1 MDDCCAPL
9 PAAARHGLELFN
21 RGEYFEAHEALEDAW
36 RAEQGEIRYLYQ
48 GILQAAVM
56 YLHITRNNYE
66 GARKMFDRCMKL
78 LAPWPD
84 SCRGVDV
91 GELRRDL
98 SAVMETI
105 TRLGPERL
113 EHFDPSL
120 FKPARYSLFD
130 IRASNNE

>member
-1 MDDCCAPL
+1 MDDCSAPL

-36 RAEQGEIRYLYQ
+36 RAEKGEIRYLYQ

-56 YLHITRNNYE
+56 YLHITRNNHG
-66 GARKMFDRCMKL
+66 GATKMFDRCVKL

-91 GELRRDL
+91 DELRRDL
-98 SAVMETI
+98 SAVMEAV

-113 EHFDPSL
+113 EQFDTSL
-120 FKPARYSLFD
+120 FKPVRYSTL
-130 IRASNNE
+130 E

>member
-1 MDDCCAPL
+1 MDDCSAPL
-9 PAAARHGLELFN
+9 PPAARHGLELFN

-36 RAEQGEIRYLYQ
+36 RAEKGEIRSLYQ

-56 YLHITRNNYE
+56 YLHITRNNYG
-66 GARKMFDRCMKL
+66 GALKMFDRCMKL

-91 GELRRDL
+91 GGLRRDL
-98 SAVMETI
+98 SAVMEAV

-113 EHFDPSL
+113 EQFDTSL
-120 FKPARYSLFD
+120 FKPVRYIMAQDLRD
-130 IRASNNE
+130 

>member
-1 MDDCCAPL
+1 MNDCSAPL
-9 PAAARHGLELFN
+9 PPAARHGLELFN
-21 RGEYFEAHEALEDAW
+21 RGAYFEAHEALEDAW
-36 RAEQGEIRYLYQ
+36 RAEKGEIRSLYQ

-66 GARKMFDRCMKL
+66 GALKMFDRCIKL

-84 SCRGVDV
+84 SCCGVDV
-91 GELRRDL
+91 GGLRRDL
-98 SAVMETI
+98 AAVMETI

-120 FKPARYSLFD
+120 FKPVRY
-130 IRASNNE
+130 E

>member
-1 MDDCCAPL
+1 MEDCSAPL
-9 PAAARHGLELFN
+9 PPAARYGLELFN

-36 RAEQGEIRYLYQ
+36 RAEKGEIRYLYQ

-56 YLHITRNNYE
+56 YLQITRKNYG

-91 GELRRDL
+91 GRLRRDL
-98 SAVMETI
+98 SAVMEAI
-105 TRLGPERL
+105 TRLGPQRL
-113 EHFDPSL
+113 EQFDTSL
-120 FKPARYSLFD
+120 FKPVRY
-130 IRASNNE
+130 E